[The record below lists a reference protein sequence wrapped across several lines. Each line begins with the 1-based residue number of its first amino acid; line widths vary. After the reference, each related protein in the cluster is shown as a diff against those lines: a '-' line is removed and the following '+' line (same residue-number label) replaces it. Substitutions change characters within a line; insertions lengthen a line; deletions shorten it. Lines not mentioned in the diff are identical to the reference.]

1 MATDEEMTMARP
13 REFDEH
19 AVLLKAMHAFWNKG
33 YEATSLAELL
43 KATGL
48 SKSSLYDTFGNKR
61 ELFMAAFNAY
71 RVERRNLL
79 ENHLMSRQSGYESI
93 EGFMQ
98 MVLEHSRQPEQTFG
112 CMSCNEA
119 VELGPHDAEIQ
130 RLIEL
135 DFQGLEE
142 AFEKAIERGKQDG
155 SIATIMD
162 SRQLAHLFTVTL
174 QGIQVIARAQV
185 NLERLENSVN
195 GLLQL
200 LKG

>member
-1 MATDEEMTMARP
+1 MARP

-19 AVLLKAMHAFWNKG
+19 TVLLKAMHAFWDKG
-33 YEATSLAELL
+33 YEATSMAELL

-48 SKSSLYDTFGNKR
+48 SKSSLYDTFGSKR

-71 RVERRNLL
+71 RVERHKLL
-79 ENHLMSRQSGYESI
+79 ESHLMSGRRGYDSI
-93 EGFMQ
+93 ESFLQ
-98 MVLEHSRQPEQTFG
+98 RVLEHARRPERTFG

-130 RLIEL
+130 RLVEL
-135 DFQGLEE
+135 DFQGTEE
-142 AFEKAIERGKQDG
+142 AFGKAIERGKQDG
-155 SIATIMD
+155 SVTTHLD

-174 QGIQVIARAQV
+174 QGIQVVARAQV
-185 NLERLENSVN
+185 DAARLENSVT
-195 GLLQL
+195 GLLRM